1 MKLNLDKVMY
11 LTTNPLRENTRFVD
25 SLRMDGIEAL
35 YSVLTCD
42 CAVS

>member
-11 LTTNPLRENTRFVD
+11 LTTNPLKENTRVD